1 MRHDLHGRTHRLD
14 LVDQTLREWDCT
26 VLASDRED
34 GIVLDRSAFYPGGG
48 GQPPDHGVL
57 LWNGVQTR
65 IVGTRPRDDLWLVP
79 EPADPLPPVGAV
91 VRGAVD
97 DERRTRLMRTH
108 SGLHVLC
115 GVVFRD
121 YGVPV
126 TGGNMEPGEARLDF
140 DLPSVP
146 PDFKSTLTAAL
157 NAEVAADRAVEIR
170 VLPREQAYQL
180 GPIIRTAT
188 DLLPPELEVVRL
200 VDVVGLDLQADGGT
214 HVASTR
220 QIGRIEVVKVENK
233 GRGFRRVRIRLPD

>member
-1 MRHDLHGRTHRLD
+1 MTHRIELTD
-14 LVDQTLREWDCT
+14 ATVRKWDAT
-26 VLASDRED
+26 VLHSSRED

-48 GQPPDHGVL
+48 GQPPDAGVL
-57 LWNGVQTR
+57 LWGGVQTR
-65 IVGTRPRDDLWLVP
+65 IVGARLAGDVYLIPH
-79 EPADPLPPVGAV
+79 EADPLPPVGTA
-91 VRGAVD
+91 VRGALD
-97 DERRTRLMRTH
+97 DERRSLLMRTH

-121 YGVPV
+121 HGVPV

-140 DLPSVP
+140 DLPEVP
-146 PDFKSTLTAAL
+146 QGFKESLTEAL
-157 NAEVAADRAVEIR
+157 NAEVTADRAIQVS
-170 VLPREQAYQL
+170 VLPREQAYNL

-188 DLLPPELEVVRL
+188 DLLPADLAVVRL

-233 GRGFRRVRIRLPD
+233 GRGFRRVRIRLP